1 MVVPFAPELNIRPL
15 QPEQHLDAA
24 GALVNRMLQRAPYSA
39 PMDEAMLH
47 QQLFDPQPP
56 TLFPVHWQARQL
68 LGAWRAG
75 ELVALADIG
84 ACLEA
89 GDGIDNQTIGLLRF
103 LVLPERAE
111 LVAETARHLL
121 AATEHFW
128 RANRIGIARAFSYA
142 GGYPTLQAGAGL
154 LPGDWSDQVQ
164 VLTANGY
171 HFEDRYYCLTRPA
184 GGLLEEVSPQTGLSL
199 AWRGDERDRRY
210 QVFFRRT
217 ELIGEARLVRSA
229 VAAGDTQRM
238 VGYLAEWA
246 VDARWHNQKVGR
258 WLLRRV
264 INDATQRG
272 LSEVVLHVQLQ
283 QAAAL
288 NLLGQHGFTE
298 LNYRGYTFGKALTA

>member
-1 MVVPFAPELNIRPL
+1 MAVPFAPELNIRPL
-15 QPEQHLDAA
+15 QPDQHLDAA

-39 PMDEAMLH
+39 PMDEAMLR
-47 QQLFDPQPP
+47 QQLFEPQPP
-56 TLFPVHWQARQL
+56 TLFPVQWQARQL

-75 ELVALADIG
+75 ELQGLADVG
-84 ACLEA
+84 AGMERDDA
-89 GDGIDNQTIGLLRF
+89 TDSQPMGLLRF

-111 LVAETARHLL
+111 LVTETARHLL
-121 AATEHFW
+121 AAADRFW
-128 RANRIGIARAFSYA
+128 QANRIGMVRAFSYF
-142 GGYPTLQAGAGL
+142 GGYPNLQAGAGL

-171 HFEDRYYCLTRPA
+171 HFENRYYCLTRAA
-184 GGLLEEVSPQTGLSL
+184 GALMEEVAPQTGLAL
-199 AWRGDERDRRY
+199 ALRGDERDRRY

-217 ELIGEARLVRSA
+217 EMIAEARLVRVT
-229 VAAGDTQRM
+229 VAATETLRT

-246 VDARWHNQKVGR
+246 VDANWQNQKVGR

-272 LSEVVLHVQLQ
+272 LAEVVLHVQLH

-288 NLLGQHGFTE
+288 NLLGQHGFVE
-298 LNYRGYTFGKALTA
+298 LNYRGYTFGKSLAS

>member
-1 MVVPFAPELNIRPL
+1 MAVPFAPELNIRPL
-15 QPEQHLDAA
+15 QPDQHLDAA

-39 PMDEAMLH
+39 PMDEAMLR
-47 QQLFDPQPP
+47 QQLFEPQPP
-56 TLFPVHWQARQL
+56 TLFPVQWQARQL

-75 ELVALADIG
+75 ELQGLADVG
-84 ACLEA
+84 AGMET
-89 GDGIDNQTIGLLRF
+89 GDATDSQPMGLLRF

-111 LVAETARHLL
+111 LVTETARHLL
-121 AATEHFW
+121 AAADRFW
-128 RANRIGIARAFSYA
+128 QANRIGMVRAFSYF
-142 GGYPTLQAGAGL
+142 GGYPNLQAGAGL

-171 HFEDRYYCLTRPA
+171 HFENRYYCLTRAA
-184 GGLLEEVSPQTGLSL
+184 GALMEEVAPQTGLAL
-199 AWRGDERDRRY
+199 ALRGDERDRRY

-217 ELIGEARLVRSA
+217 EMIAEARLVR
-229 VAAGDTQRM
+229 VTLAATETLRT

-246 VDARWHNQKVGR
+246 VDANWQNQKVGR

-272 LSEVVLHVQLQ
+272 LAEVVLHVQLH

-288 NLLGQHGFTE
+288 NLLGQHGFVE
-298 LNYRGYTFGKALTA
+298 LNYRGYTFGKSLAS